1 MDSTGKAYTLTLTK
15 TKQLVERGAVGDSV
29 GVKLGFLGNLPPEP
43 PTPNKT
49 VQFSVSTIRQAA
61 IAVNGSL
68 RAGVPEQGQ
77 FMSLSMSGTNAR
89 RTAATLNAV
98 ADQLVSSATDLKKH
112 HVIEFR
118 KLLSDQLG
126 IADRELH
133 NAELALESFRVST
146 ITMPSENLPVTGGV
160 QATRDPVFS
169 SYHQQKATHE
179 EVRRDRAALE
189 RILGRRRREGRD
201 RRGVHR
207 HADDAHRAPD
217 LQFALGELARKQG
230 ELRALEQRFTDIN
243 PLVITMKDGI
253 KTLQTQTIPQ
263 IVQGIVAQ
271 LKVQE
276 AELGERIDA
285 QSGQLKQI
293 PPRTIEEM
301 RLMRQVSATETLA
314 NTLKARYQSAMLSEA
329 ETTPDLRILDT
340 AVAPLRP
347 STANNGPR
355 LMFLAIIGSLG
366 AAIALALLHDK
377 IDRRFRYPEQ
387 ATGELGLD
395 IAGTVPRFKANRR
408 GELGMTTMSQV
419 VESFRTLRLGVRYQ
433 FQPGQPV
440 VVAVTSPGAGE
451 GKSLVSSNLAM
462 AFANAGHKTLLIDGD
477 VRRGA
482 VHKVFDLKRTPGLVE
497 FLCGDASAE
506 TVVRATPT
514 DNLYLIP
521 CGSRRVRAPELLVS
535 DRMAGLVNS
544 MREQFDVVIVDSPP
558 FAAGMDAYALAAAAG
573 SVLIVLRPAV
583 TDRKL
588 ASVKLEVLDRLPVR
602 VLGSVIN
609 GIEPGGSYR
618 YYGSDYGYS
627 DEAVATSDAAAE
639 ASAPIGVLVRS

>member
-1 MDSTGKAYTLTLTK
+1 LTFTK
-15 TKQLVERGAVGDSV
+15 TKQVVERGAVGDSI
-29 GVKLGFLGNLPPEP
+29 GAKLGFLWKPSAELL
-43 PTPNKT
+43 TPGKT

-61 IAVNGSL
+61 VAMTSSL
-68 RAGVPEQGQ
+68 RAAVPEQGQ

-118 KLLSDQLG
+118 KLLADQLG

-160 QATRDPVFS
+160 QATRDPVFA

-179 EVRRDRAALE
+179 EVRRDRLALE
-189 RILGRRRREGRD
+189 RILAD
-201 RRGVHR
+201 ASTKGVT
-207 HADDAHRAPD
+207 AEAFIVMPTMLNRAPD
-217 LQFALGELARKQG
+217 LQAALQELARKQG
-230 ELRALEQRFTDIN
+230 ELRALEQRYTDLNSI
-243 PLVITMKDGI
+243 VITAKDGI
-253 KTLQTQTIPQ
+253 KTLQTETIPQ
-263 IVQGIVAQ
+263 IVQGVLAQ
-271 LKVQE
+271 LKAQE
-276 AELGERIDA
+276 AELGERIES

-301 RLMRQVSATETLA
+301 RLMRQVQATETLA
-314 NTLKARYQSAMLSEA
+314 NTLKARYQQVLLSEA

-355 LMFLAIIGSLG
+355 LMFLAIIGSFG

-497 FLCGDASAE
+497 YLCGDASAE

-514 DNLYLIP
+514 DNLFLIP

-544 MREQFDVVIVDSPP
+544 MREQFDVVILDSPP

-609 GIEPGGSYR
+609 GIAPGGSYR

-639 ASAPIGVLVRS
+639 ASGPIGVLVRS